1 MCMETKLKSV
11 VFLHINDNW
20 VEKDIRETTPFTKAS
35 NNLEYLVITLNKQVE
50 KLLWK
55 ILGDT
60 EERNWKVEKLMLM
73 DQKDWYIKN
82 GYPTD
87 IL

>member
-50 KLLWK
+50 KLL
-55 ILGDT
+55 
-60 EERNWKVEKLMLM
+60 
-73 DQKDWYIKN
+73 
-82 GYPTD
+82 
-87 IL
+87 